1 MKLENHQLKKI
12 ALGVSLLQAA
22 ATEID
27 PGLAD
32 YYNGIGEDPSDIEVM
47 HVTLNLEIAA
57 EAQSRDFVNLFCLGL
72 SLDDFN
78 RAVADLFQVCG
89 QPIFPHY

>member
-1 MKLENHQLKKI
+1 MCPFC
-12 ALGVSLLQAA
+12 QAA

-27 PGLAD
+27 PGITD
-32 YYNGIGEDPSDIEVM
+32 YYNGIGENPNDIEVM
-47 HVTLNLEIAA
+47 HITLNLESAA
-57 EAQSRDFVNLFCLGL
+57 DAQSQDFVNLFCLGL
-72 SLDDFN
+72 SLNDFN

>member
-1 MKLENHQLKKI
+1 MCPFC
-12 ALGVSLLQAA
+12 QAA

-27 PGLAD
+27 PGIAD
-32 YYNGIGEDPSDIEVM
+32 YYNGIGENPNDIEVM
-47 HVTLNLEIAA
+47 HVTLNLESAA
-57 EAQSRDFVNLFCLGL
+57 DAQSQDFVNLFCLGL
-72 SLDDFN
+72 SLNDFN